1 MIENLS
7 IHLLIVNTCQTF
19 EVGCFIPHNIL
30 CMLNPCEMFAILRI
44 YGGNTEIPTCA
55 ADRVDTAQN
64 GCIQRGTA
72 FDRAILAVTETVR
85 LSMFSVD
92 SRFLQMT
99 SSGAQKGPMVLPPPP
114 PPSRYQWYQLRTIG
128 GTQICT

>member
-7 IHLLIVNTCQTF
+7 IHLLIVTTCQTF

-55 ADRVDTAQN
+55 ADRVDTAKN
-64 GCIQRGTA
+64 GCRPRGTA
-72 FDRAILAVTETVR
+72 FDRAILAVTETAR
-85 LSMFSVD
+85 LSMDSVG
-92 SRFLQMT
+92 SRFLHGCHT
-99 SSGAQKGPMVLPPPP
+99 NDFVGSTE
-114 PPSRYQWYQLRTIG
+114 RTNCYYPRGIS